1 MRKIVKRVV
10 SLCCCVAMAASV
22 TACGGRAGT
31 EPSTKAA
38 AAGTQE
44 ETVAEKT
51 EAAGSVGGEITVM
64 VPPWAEPSQELL
76 DSFTSDTGIKVT
88 MNVVGWD
95 DIRNKVSIAAV
106 GKKAPADVIEVDWS
120 WVGEFGAADWL
131 EPIAVTE
138 DDKAGMPTVS
148 SFQYGDNVIALP
160 YANDYR
166 LGYYNKEHFSKIGLD
181 QAPDNWDDM
190 IAACKKIKAEGICE
204 YPLSVTLSATE
215 AATTSLI
222 WMTLS
227 RYGDFF
233 NSDFTVNQEHVLAA
247 LKSIDQIVNE
257 DKLIDPAS
265 QNMKDVEVYGK
276 LTSGDAS
283 FMVGP
288 AYFDGRINN
297 PDYSSV
303 VGQLAPTL
311 IPGNGTTKTATFA
324 LPEGIGI
331 SKFSENKEAALKFA
345 QWYTSAD
352 IQLQLYQDKGILP
365 TRTAALQKLIDDGI
379 MVDGQVMIDQS
390 QYISSPFPGGIPS
403 WYAEMSNT
411 IYNSVNQMVAGS
423 LTPEQAYDKISAK
436 VNELNQ

>member
-1 MRKIVKRVV
+1 MKRTVRRVV
-10 SLCCCVAMAASV
+10 SLCCCIAMTASV
-22 TACGGRAGT
+22 TACGGRAKTG
-31 EPSTKAA
+31 PSTEAA
-38 AAGTQE
+38 AAGSQE
-44 ETVAEKT
+44 GAGEEKT
-51 EAAGSVGGEITVM
+51 EAAGKEGGEITVM

-88 MNVVGWD
+88 MNIVGWD

-106 GKKAPADVIEVDWS
+106 GKKAPADVMEVDWS

-131 EPIAVTE
+131 EPIAMTGDE
-138 DDKAGMPTVS
+138 KAGMPTVS
-148 SFQYGDNVIALP
+148 SFQYGENVIALP

-166 LGYYNKEHFSKIGLD
+166 MGYFNKEHFRKIGLD

-204 YPLSVTLSATE
+204 YPLSFTLSATE

-247 LKSIDQIVNE
+247 LKSIDQIVKE

-276 LTSGDAS
+276 ITSGASS

-288 AYFDGRINN
+288 AYFNGRINN
-297 PDYSSV
+297 PEYSSV

-311 IPGNGTTKTATFA
+311 IPGNGTTRTATFA

-331 SKFSENKEAALKFA
+331 SKFSENKEAALKFVH
-345 QWYTSAD
+345 WYTSSD
-352 IQLQLYQDKGILP
+352 VQVQLYKDKGILP
-365 TRTAALQKLIDDGI
+365 TRTNALQKLINDGTMI
-379 MVDGQVMIDQS
+379 DGQVMIDQS

-403 WYAEMSNT
+403 WYAEMSNA
-411 IYNSVNQMVAGS
+411 IYNSVNQMVTGS
-423 LTPEQAYDKISAK
+423 LTPEQAYEKISAK